1 MSGNSRGKSWNG
13 KRGSFG
19 KGNNSNGPGEK
30 KFKGDDDM
38 DEDGF
43 DSQLAAMIEDADEM
57 QHDTAMIEEPEELVE
72 DMEVSR
78 ITRWKRPIPP
88 PLDPTQDK
96 LQFQQID
103 IDHYIGKPI
112 PGMPG
117 AKSGP
122 VPIMRMF
129 GVTDKVNIP
138 ALFFRI
144 VSSPLITFILQAIND
159 FINYK

>member
-1 MSGNSRGKSWNG
+1 M
-13 KRGSFG
+13 
-19 KGNNSNGPGEK
+19 
-30 KFKGDDDM
+30 
-38 DEDGF
+38 
-43 DSQLAAMIEDADEM
+43 
-57 QHDTAMIEEPEELVE
+57 
-72 DMEVSR
+72 
-78 ITRWKRPIPP
+78 PP

-138 ALFFRI
+138 VLFFWI
-144 VSSPLITFILQAIND
+144 VSSLITFILQAIND